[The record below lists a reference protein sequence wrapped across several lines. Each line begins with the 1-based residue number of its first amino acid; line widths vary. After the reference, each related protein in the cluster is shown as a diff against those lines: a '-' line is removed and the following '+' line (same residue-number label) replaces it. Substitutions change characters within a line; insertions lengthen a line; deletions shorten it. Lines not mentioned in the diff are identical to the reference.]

1 MLNRALQDLTR
12 NLAQLRFTGEPVDT
26 LKPPKFVMKD
36 GEPVKAGVKTQDGI
50 AGVSAAGSRRTAS
63 RLSSVQGGAVSKAD
77 SRTDSRASIADAAAG
92 ASATRPPPPTHFN
105 YGPSLPPPPG
115 AAAPGEAGASGV
127 DSGGM
132 IGAHDAAIEKVREP
146 PSLDE
151 IYDYAAYLGLDTAL
165 DHELLWIAEEALCC
179 PLPPG
184 WSEHNDSEG
193 NVYFHH
199 AGDDISTY
207 EHPMD
212 PEYKSLAARAKA
224 DKSEAAIEQLR
235 EEILRLK
242 QANFV
247 KGSEATGSSGA
258 EEPQPES

>member
-1 MLNRALQDLTR
+1 
-12 NLAQLRFTGEPVDT
+12 
-26 LKPPKFVMKD
+26 
-36 GEPVKAGVKTQDGI
+36 
-50 AGVSAAGSRRTAS
+50 
-63 RLSSVQGGAVSKAD
+63 
-77 SRTDSRASIADAAAG
+77 
-92 ASATRPPPPTHFN
+92 
-105 YGPSLPPPPG
+105 
-115 AAAPGEAGASGV
+115 
-127 DSGGM
+127 M
-132 IGAHDAAIEKVREP
+132 IGSHDAALEKARVP
-146 PSLDE
+146 PNLHE

-184 WSEHNDSEG
+184 WSEHTDSEG

-235 EEILRLK
+235 EEILHLK
-242 QANFV
+242 QTNFV
-247 KGSEATGSSGA
+247 AASGATGNGGG
-258 EEPQPES
+258 EPQAEPESS

>member
-1 MLNRALQDLTR
+1 
-12 NLAQLRFTGEPVDT
+12 
-26 LKPPKFVMKD
+26 
-36 GEPVKAGVKTQDGI
+36 
-50 AGVSAAGSRRTAS
+50 
-63 RLSSVQGGAVSKAD
+63 
-77 SRTDSRASIADAAAG
+77 
-92 ASATRPPPPTHFN
+92 
-105 YGPSLPPPPG
+105 
-115 AAAPGEAGASGV
+115 
-127 DSGGM
+127 M
-132 IGAHDAAIEKVREP
+132 IGPHDAALEKVREP
-146 PSLDE
+146 PNLDE

-235 EEILRLK
+235 EEILQLK
-242 QANFV
+242 QSNFV
-247 KGSEATGSSGA
+247 MGSNATGGNGDSGA
-258 EEPQPES
+258 EEPQLES